1 MTKDPKAPRRKKHKN
16 SKLGCATCKRR
27 RVKCQETLPECINC
41 VKHGARCEYLD
52 YSERQLEDF
61 RKAKLENET
70 KAVSMRRSPTENSA
84 PSLESLSL
92 GSTSRGLTLS
102 KEHEHN
108 ASRSIVDGRSALA
121 DVFGRPPLRGSGY
134 NPGNFLYP
142 GVPLSALS
150 HGEDLPWR
158 SPLSP
163 VDNEYFQANLAD
175 TQYGNTISSEIA
187 LGNERPMY
195 ESRDHSLDLVPIMYS
210 SDVRQ
215 GFDNLLTEQ
224 DQQIIYPVYSFR
236 KSVESQ
242 WSYNSSTSMPP
253 FQSDDA
259 EGNLDVTLPGNMDI
273 GGGENS
279 GEGKGFPRMLPHAQ
293 TSSLTFKILE
303 QEDMDFE
310 ARLLLY
316 IVNLGPLISQGK
328 AELQQIR
335 GLYHAWLGHFIC
347 KAFDLSIMFL
357 CLTNLT
363 TNYLIT
369 NVFRGRQTHD
379 LDSNEQVN
387 LLRKTLLMHL
397 IQHYAAVIKSL
408 RCLLNKNSDPHLAA
422 SVSYLLSIMSIYD
435 PEATLDSTVCFRDGM
450 FSVLSYTL
458 QLSKNNGHAPPPFVP
473 VHMQLA
479 ANVVRTVYFPAYDPS
494 FLDEYEVM
502 LRRLGVTINS
512 IKPSEIL
519 NLPTFKFI
527 VEVYDDLWTFCQE
540 SLKVHI
546 PAVNQNLDNIPFQL
560 DVLFTM
566 FRKWANLGPS
576 RLLTV
581 RKSTD
586 PLEKVLNLFFRLFRK
601 AVYVVLPQVRFCF
614 LRDFDSP
621 LMLDVFP
628 NSCDASVLSSLD
640 SPENLC
646 LVPDAYSRVL
656 GELKVLSAYAIRVIS
671 FMNMRIAI
679 LYKNLVY
686 SEKVR
691 RLYPINNIVDWK
703 DSISDIQATRKEF
716 QERIGLKETHIKS
729 FNQTYI
735 SKVHY
740 PRIVEPGSCET
751 SPDEPDGEQS
761 SPVEILSLNPYG
773 LLEKDALPSLG

>member
-1 MTKDPKAPRRKKHKN
+1 
-16 SKLGCATCKRR
+16 
-27 RVKCQETLPECINC
+27 
-41 VKHGARCEYLD
+41 
-52 YSERQLEDF
+52 
-61 RKAKLENET
+61 
-70 KAVSMRRSPTENSA
+70 
-84 PSLESLSL
+84 
-92 GSTSRGLTLS
+92 
-102 KEHEHN
+102 
-108 ASRSIVDGRSALA
+108 
-121 DVFGRPPLRGSGY
+121 
-134 NPGNFLYP
+134 
-142 GVPLSALS
+142 
-150 HGEDLPWR
+150 
-158 SPLSP
+158 
-163 VDNEYFQANLAD
+163 
-175 TQYGNTISSEIA
+175 
-187 LGNERPMY
+187 
-195 ESRDHSLDLVPIMYS
+195 
-210 SDVRQ
+210 
-215 GFDNLLTEQ
+215 
-224 DQQIIYPVYSFR
+224 
-236 KSVESQ
+236 
-242 WSYNSSTSMPP
+242 
-253 FQSDDA
+253 
-259 EGNLDVTLPGNMDI
+259 
-273 GGGENS
+273 
-279 GEGKGFPRMLPHAQ
+279 
-293 TSSLTFKILE
+293 
-303 QEDMDFE
+303 MDFE

-408 RCLLNKNSDPHLAA
+408 RCLLNKNSDPHLAS

-560 DVLFTM
+560 DVLF
-566 FRKWANLGPS
+566 
-576 RLLTV
+576 
-581 RKSTD
+581 
-586 PLEKVLNLFFRLFRK
+586 RK

-691 RLYPINNIVDWK
+691 RLYPIDNIVDWK

-740 PRIVEPGSCET
+740 PRIVEPGSYET